1 MKKFF
6 TLFIAFI
13 IIVPLTISKGENPK
27 DPIAIAKKVI
37 KEVTFKD
44 GTEKES
50 WTNLKASQT
59 LSAES
64 EVKTGTKS
72 LVAILFTD
80 GSGTITV
87 RENSHLFIYGNKG
100 DKKINNKNSFLE
112 KGVIGFKVTKQKD
125 DAFLISTPTAVASIR
140 GSSGFVEFDEDST
153 FVFHL
158 NDGSASV
165 KLLIGDKAEQEV
177 GEGYTVVVQSDGQI
191 DYRAATPE
199 DQTIYNDAMNL
210 NNSKRLFINT
220 PDGKIEIEYTE

>member
-1 MKKFF
+1 MKKLF
-6 TLFIAFI
+6 TIFIFSVI
-13 IIVPLTISKGENPK
+13 IIPLCVLKAESPK

-44 GTEKES
+44 GLEKES
-50 WTNLKASQT
+50 WIDLKASQT

-72 LVAILFTD
+72 LAAILFTD

-87 RENSHLFIYGNKG
+87 RENSHLFIYGDKG
-100 DKKINNKNSFLE
+100 DKKINNKNSFLD

-140 GSSGFVEFDEDST
+140 GSSGFVEFDDDST
-153 FVFHL
+153 FIFHL

-165 KLLIGDKAEQEV
+165 KLLIGDKAEQEI
-177 GEGYTVVVQSDGQI
+177 GEGYTIEVHPDGQI
-191 DYRAATPE
+191 VYRAATSE
-199 DQTIYNDAMNL
+199 EQTTFNDTMNL
-210 NNSKRLFINT
+210 NNSKKLFINT
-220 PDGKIEIEYTE
+220 PDGKVEIEYTE